1 MSPQPASPLA
11 NKKGRKIKKLGI
23 LPLKGAKWETA
34 TIKPGGLDTVYRVL
48 IADDDEAV
56 RSLLRA
62 QIERLGHEVV
72 GEASDGRKAVELAET
87 LRPDM
92 AILDIRM
99 PGHDGIDAA
108 NEILDKA
115 PCPVIFLTG
124 YAEED
129 LVSRAGEAG
138 AFYYLMKPFRAED
151 LAPAMTLS
159 AARFRQMQEKERL
172 LDQARH
178 DLEERKLVERAKGIL
193 MDQHG
198 LTEQEAFRKIHF
210 AARNSNRPMAAV
222 AVEVLESGRV
232 PGA

>member
-1 MSPQPASPLA
+1 M
-11 NKKGRKIKKLGI
+11 
-23 LPLKGAKWETA
+23 
-34 TIKPGGLDTVYRVL
+34 YRVL
-48 IADDDEAV
+48 IADDDEQV
-56 RSLLRA
+56 RGLLRI

-72 GEASDGRKAVELAET
+72 AEASNGADAVKLAQENK
-87 LRPDM
+87 PDM

-99 PGHDGIDAA
+99 PVTDGIDAA

-124 YAEED
+124 YAEEE

-138 AFYYLMKPFRAED
+138 AFYYLMKPFRSED

-172 LDQARH
+172 LTQARE
-178 DLEERKLVERAKGIL
+178 DLESRKTIERAKGIL

-210 AARNSNRPMAAV
+210 AARNTNRPMAAV

-232 PGA
+232 PG